1 MSFLKRIIDLWRRS
15 GTDSPL
21 RDAAALVVLIM
32 VIGTLGFA
40 LIEGW
45 SIPDSLYATI
55 ITITTVGYGD
65 MVPTSSA
72 GRWFA
77 TIFTLFAIG
86 AAGFTLTSLA
96 AGLIEKQ
103 QILRQE
109 DLRKKQMKRIAALE
123 NHVVICGGGY
133 VGKRIAHQ
141 FQREGVPFVVV
152 EPDEQ
157 LMRWTLLY
165 LDDEY
170 RTHRYKEHFDITYEG
185 DISEHEGKDLAQLG
199 EELKVPYVLDTPT
212 NNAVL
217 VRAGI
222 SRAKGLIA
230 GMNDDRDNLL
240 VVLSAR
246 ELARELENNGL
257 RIIARATD
265 EENSKKLKMAGANQ
279 VFSPNF
285 VEAAQLAANMLHPHT
300 GAIWRMTMSE
310 KEPLRFTEV
319 HVDGEP
325 DMIGKSCAEIKIDS
339 GHLVMSIYRDG
350 RYLNLPD
357 PGERCQPGDVLII
370 ITEKAYDASK
380 HW

>member
-1 MSFLKRIIDLWRRS
+1 MSLLNRLINYWRGS
-15 GTDSPL
+15 GKNSTL
-21 RDAAALVVLIM
+21 RDAASFVVLIVM
-32 VIGTLGFA
+32 IGTFGYA

-45 SIPDSLYATI
+45 SIPDALYATI

-65 MVPTSSA
+65 LAPLTPA

-77 TIFTLFAIG
+77 TIFTLAAIG
-86 AAGFTLTSLA
+86 AAGYTFTTLA
-96 AGLIEKQ
+96 ANLIERQQARRQ
-103 QILRQE
+103 QILRKQ
-109 DLRKKQMKRIAALE
+109 QMKRITALE
-123 NHVVICGGGY
+123 NHVLICGGGY

-141 FQREGVPFVVV
+141 FRREGVPFIVV
-152 EPDEQ
+152 EPAEE

-170 RTHRYKEHFDITYEG
+170 RTHRYKEFFDITYEG
-185 DISEHEGKDLAQLG
+185 DISDHEDKDIAQLA
-199 EELKVPYVLDTPT
+199 EELNVPYVVDTPT
-212 NNAVL
+212 SNAVL

-230 GMNDDRDNLL
+230 CMDDDRDNLL

-246 ELARELENNGL
+246 ELARELENEEL
-257 RIIARATD
+257 RIIARAID
-265 EENSKKLKMAGANQ
+265 EENSKKLMMAGADQ

-319 HVDGEP
+319 HVDQESE
-325 DMIGKSCAEIKIDS
+325 MIGKSCAEIKIDS
-339 GHLVMSIYRDG
+339 GHLVMSIYRDNQ
-350 RYLNLPD
+350 YLNLPD

-370 ITEKAYDASK
+370 LTEQAYDESK
-380 HW
+380 QW

>member
-1 MSFLKRIIDLWRRS
+1 MSFLNRLIDFWRQA
-15 GTDSPL
+15 GTDSTL
-21 RDAAALVVLIM
+21 RDAAALVVLIV

-65 MVPTSSA
+65 LVPITSA

-86 AAGFTLTSLA
+86 AAGFTLTALA

-103 QILRQE
+103 LIRRQQELRN
-109 DLRKKQMKRIAALE
+109 KQMKRIAALE
-123 NHVVICGGGY
+123 DHVIICGGGY

-141 FQREGVPFVVV
+141 FSREGVPFVIVDS
-152 EPDEQ
+152 DEE

-170 RTHRYKEHFDITYEG
+170 RTHRFKESFDITYEG
-185 DISEHEGKDLAQLG
+185 DISEHEGKNIAQLG
-199 EELKVPYVLDTPT
+199 EELDVPYVLDTPT

-230 GMNDDRDNLL
+230 GLNDDRDNLL

-246 ELARELENNGL
+246 ELARELENKEL
-257 RIIARATD
+257 RIIARATE
-265 EENSKKLKMAGANQ
+265 EENSRKLMMAGANQ

-319 HVDGEP
+319 HVDQAPE
-325 DMIGKSCAEIKIDS
+325 MVGKSCAEIKIDS
-339 GHLVMSIYRDG
+339 GHLVMSIYRDKQ
-350 RYLNLPD
+350 YLNLPD

-370 ITEKAYDASK
+370 ITEKAYDEAK

>member
-1 MSFLKRIIDLWRRS
+1 MSFWSRLVNFWRRS
-15 GTDSPL
+15 GTDSTL
-21 RDAAALVVLIM
+21 RDAGALVVLIV
-32 VIGTLGFA
+32 VIGTFGFA

-45 SIPDSLYATI
+45 SISDSLYATI

-65 MVPTSSA
+65 LVPISSA

-77 TIFTLFAIG
+77 TIFTLAAIG
-86 AAGFTLTSLA
+86 AAGYTLTSLA

-103 QILRQE
+103 QVRRQQI
-109 DLRKKQMKRIAALE
+109 LRKKQMNRIAALE
-123 NHVVICGGGY
+123 KHVIICGAGY

-141 FQREGVPFVVV
+141 FRREGVPFVVV
-152 EPDEQ
+152 ESAED
-157 LMRWTLLY
+157 LIRWTLLY

-170 RTHRYKEHFDITYEG
+170 RTHRYKEFFDITYEG
-185 DISEHEGKDLAQLG
+185 DISEHEAKDIAQLG
-199 EELKVPYVLDTPT
+199 EELDVPYVLDTPT
-212 NNAVL
+212 SNAVL

-230 GMNDDRDNLL
+230 CMDDDRDNLL

-246 ELARELENNGL
+246 ELARELDNKEL
-257 RIIARATD
+257 RIIARAKD
-265 EENSKKLKMAGANQ
+265 EENSRKLQMAGANQ

-300 GAIWRMTMSE
+300 GAIWRMSMSE

-319 HVDGEP
+319 YVDQEP
-325 DMIGKSCAEIKIDS
+325 GLAGKSCAEIKIDS
-339 GHLVMSIYRDG
+339 GHLVISIYRDNQ
-350 RYLNLPD
+350 YLNLPD

-370 ITEKAYDASK
+370 LTEQAPDDLK
-380 HW
+380 HQ